1 MHKYFKWVFACYG
14 ILICVSTNSFS
25 QTHEGVVAAI
35 NKQLIPLKTLDPDA
49 DYSDLQPLKKI
60 LSDKPIIGIGEAT
73 HGTKEFFVFK
83 HRMLEFL
90 VKEMGFKTF
99 VIEDNFGGMQAIND
113 YVLTGKGDINSC
125 MRNLG
130 FGIWMTQEVKD
141 MIVWIKNYNDTQV
154 ANNKVQFFG
163 CDMQWGTTAMG
174 LLKDH
179 LTKTNQYTP
188 QMEEGFIAIKKA
200 INPSLKFTSK
210 DKKAIEN
217 AIESFKKVQYA
228 ISDTAKIA
236 MYKHDIRI
244 IEQYMELLGAKSKLF
259 PARVL
264 DVRDKS
270 MAENCEWIYNFTG
283 QKKMMI
289 WAHNGHVNKLISNY
303 RLQPMGMVLS
313 KNFKDKYYSMGFDFS
328 AGKIRSFDITLRKDV
343 AMDAPALMPNSSG
356 AIFAECAERN
366 FILDFKSASKDPIIN
381 TFLNKDISSVF
392 TGGGYTVGLTKNY
405 ETNRL
410 ADTYDAIIFIR
421 DTNAATDIQSGTNN

>member
-1 MHKYFKWVFACYG
+1 MHKYFKWLFACCG
-14 ILICVSTNSFS
+14 ILICVNTNSFS
-25 QTHEGVVAAI
+25 QTNEGIVNAV

-60 LSDKPIIGIGEAT
+60 LSDKSIIGIGEAT

-99 VIEDNFGGMQAIND
+99 VIEDDFGGMQTIND
-113 YVLTGKGDINSC
+113 YVLNGKGDIDNC
-125 MRNLG
+125 IKNLG
-130 FGIWMTQEVKD
+130 FGIWMTQEVKN
-141 MIVWIKNYNDTQV
+141 MIVWIKEYNDTQI
-154 ANNKVQFFG
+154 ASNKVQFFG

-179 LTKTNQYTP
+179 LTETNQYTP
-188 QMEEGFIAIKKA
+188 RMEEGFMAIKKA
-200 INPSLKFTSK
+200 LNPTVKLTSK

-217 AIESFKKVQYA
+217 TIGSLNTAQFS
-228 ISDTAKIA
+228 ISDTGKIS
-236 MYKHDIRI
+236 MFKHNIRVI
-244 IEQYMELLGAKSKLF
+244 QQFFELVNSKSKLF
-259 PARVL
+259 PAKSL
-264 DVRDKS
+264 DVRDKY

-289 WAHNGHVNKLISNY
+289 WAHNGHINKLRTNY
-303 RLQPMGMVLS
+303 RLRPMGMVLS
-313 KNFKDKYYSMGFDFS
+313 ENFKDKYYSMGFDFS
-328 AGKIRSFDITLRKDV
+328 AGKIRSFDIAERKYV

-366 FILDFKSASKDPIIN
+366 FILDFKSASKDPVIN
-381 TFLNKDISSVF
+381 TFLNKEISSVF
-392 TGGGYTVGLTKNY
+392 TGGGYTVGSARY
-405 ETNRL
+405 YVTNKL

-421 DTNAATDIQSGTNN
+421 NTNAATDIY